1 MKGGGS
7 VVFALVAFATAC
19 GPTAGTTTETSSRP
33 AFREVS
39 LPDLSRMDPNV
50 QAQVRERYAELTDT
64 LARTE
69 ASDRERGL
77 AYGRMAVLLHAAEY
91 YEAAEPGY
99 LNAQALMPDEPRWP
113 YYLAHLYKGRG
124 ETARSSASFARV
136 LELVPNDVATLVW
149 LGRAYLDQG
158 QAEKAE
164 PLFVRAQTEAP
175 RTVAVLVGLGQTAI
189 ARRDLARAVTLL
201 EEALS
206 LDPSAASIHSPLA
219 MAYRGLGD
227 AARAEAHVKQWRNT
241 EILVP
246 DPMRQ
251 ELDLALESGLSYELR
266 GVRAL
271 EARDF
276 KAAAEFF
283 AHGVDRTPGTTPLG
297 RSLRH
302 KLGTAL
308 FLSGDVAG
316 AVKRFEET
324 VRLAPADGLDESAAK
339 AYYSLGVMR
348 ASEGRGP
355 EAIAHLSAAVR
366 YSPTYVE
373 ALLVLGDVLRLNGRP
388 EASLQRYEEVLRI
401 NPRAA
406 DARFGRV
413 MALVDLKR
421 YVAAREGLTEAVR
434 LHPDRTDLAQATARL
449 LAAAPDA
456 AP

>member
-1 MKGGGS
+1 MNRVGVVVGL
-7 VVFALVAFATAC
+7 VVFAAAC
-19 GPTAGTTTETSSRP
+19 GSTTGTTTETSGRP
-33 AFREVS
+33 ALREVS

-50 QAQVRERYAELTDT
+50 QAQVRERYAELMTTLGRTGATDP
-64 LARTE
+64 
-69 ASDRERGL
+69 ERGL
-77 AYGRMAVLLHAAEY
+77 AYGRMAVLLHAAEH
-91 YEAAEPGY
+91 YEAAEPLY

-124 ETARSSASFARV
+124 ETSKSLASFTRV
-136 LELVPNDVATLVW
+136 LELTPDDVATLVW
-149 LGRAYLDQG
+149 LGRGYLDQG
-158 QAEKAE
+158 QADKAE
-164 PLFVRAQTEAP
+164 PLFIRAQTHAP
-175 RTVAVLVGLGQTAI
+175 RTVAVIVGLGQTAL
-189 ARRDLARAVTLL
+189 ARRDFARAATLL

-227 AARAEAHVKQWRNT
+227 TARAEAHVKQWRNT

-246 DPMRQ
+246 DPIRQ

-271 EARDF
+271 EARNF

-283 AHGVDRTPGTTPLG
+283 AQGVERTPGTTPLG

-308 FLSGDVAG
+308 FLSGDVPG

-324 VRLAPADGLDESAAK
+324 VRLAPASGLDESAAK
-339 AYYSLGVMR
+339 AHYSLGVMR
-348 ASEGRGP
+348 ASEGRGQD
-355 EAIAHLSAAVR
+355 AIAHLSAAVR

-373 ALLVLGDVLRLNGRP
+373 ALLALGDVLRLNGRAD
-388 EASLQRYEEVLRI
+388 ASLQRYDEVLRI
-401 NPRAA
+401 NPSAA

-413 MALVDLKR
+413 MALAGLKR
-421 YVAAREGLTEAVR
+421 YREARDELAEAVR
-434 LHPDRTDLAQATARL
+434 LHPERTDLAQTAARL
-449 LAAAPDA
+449 LGGRL
-456 AP
+456 